1 MEEELDKLVDD
12 WYDSQDLIGTD
23 DESWN
28 WKKIK
33 IKNYGDKNDGRNTKM
48 GMER

>member
-23 DESWN
+23 EN
-28 WKKIK
+28 EFIK
-33 IKNYGDKNDGRNTKM
+33 IKNYGDKNDGRNIKM